1 MAAETTRVMNGRSSS
16 ASSPPS
22 MHGGAPSRQAHLKP
36 RSSGGIRITTV
47 KRKAPPPGGV
57 GPGAAAGPSRLSS
70 SQPAKQTSMG
80 SIAPRN
86 ALPAERLRRIEEEA
100 AERAREKERK
110 DRAEYESRV
119 RQAKSSA
126 PPRSKEAHK
135 GPIRKGT
142 KRPKVDDRR
151 SSLTASPAPSSGSR
165 RASAAPVVSTAYA
178 KLGRQG
184 VEADY
189 RVPRQAAF
197 IEDRGEAWN
206 GAISSAAL
214 VQIAVANG
222 RRYGSYFRDLVP
234 ETKHVTLQY
243 PSGDTEAFPLEVPAV
258 VDEYDPLSDLL
269 RSIRCIVAHY
279 LPKEWAA
286 EHVGKLD
293 SLNFSSAA
301 GAILQ
306 PQHVSPLKGG
316 AGALG
321 DSTPLLGTS
330 SPAHS
335 TSATNSPGTK
345 SSAPAPIPSDNG
357 STTPLTTDGY
367 ATPKAPGTPSTSAQ
381 IGSSSHASGDSILR
395 SLTKARNRRDGPL
408 FVSTLAKFNEAVS
421 KARQEG
427 LIAERIEK
435 EWSEEGLPT
444 PVWETI
450 SEQSYARTVGPKVEQ
465 LAKYEAF
472 SDNVYGELLPRFMS
486 EVAQLTR
493 LGSSS
498 VFVDLGSGVSNLVLQ
513 VSLQTGA
520 SSYGVEMMS
529 NACELGS
536 EQVKE
541 AKKRCKMWAVSMGDV
556 QSWKGDFTSDD
567 TTRQWLTKADVVLV
581 NNYAFTARTNDSLSL
596 LFLDLKDGAKVV
608 SLKPFVPPD
617 FRLTERTLDSPL
629 AILSVEQRSYGSGY
643 VSWADGGGNYY
654 IHTVDRSMVKGFLD
668 KTSTSTRA
676 APSNPRRWKRAK
688 MEDSEESDE

>member
-1 MAAETTRVMNGRSSS
+1 MRKKTKLPQVDNGRSS
-16 ASSPPS
+16 
-22 MHGGAPSRQAHLKP
+22 L
-36 RSSGGIRITTV
+36 TV
-47 KRKAPPPGGV
+47 
-57 GPGAAAGPSRLSS
+57 
-70 SQPAKQTSMG
+70 
-80 SIAPRN
+80 
-86 ALPAERLRRIEEEA
+86 
-100 AERAREKERK
+100 
-110 DRAEYESRV
+110 
-119 RQAKSSA
+119 
-126 PPRSKEAHK
+126 
-135 GPIRKGT
+135 
-142 KRPKVDDRR
+142 
-151 SSLTASPAPSSGSR
+151 SPAPSSASR

-189 RVPRQAAF
+189 RVPRQAVL
-197 IEDRGEAWN
+197 IEHRREALN

-222 RRYGSYFRDLVP
+222 RRYGPYFRDLAP

-258 VDEYDPLSDLL
+258 VDD
-269 RSIRCIVAHY
+269 
-279 LPKEWAA
+279 
-286 EHVGKLD
+286 
-293 SLNFSSAA
+293 
-301 GAILQ
+301 
-306 PQHVSPLKGG
+306 
-316 AGALG
+316 
-321 DSTPLLGTS
+321 
-330 SPAHS
+330 
-335 TSATNSPGTK
+335 
-345 SSAPAPIPSDNG
+345 
-357 STTPLTTDGY
+357 
-367 ATPKAPGTPSTSAQ
+367 
-381 IGSSSHASGDSILR
+381 
-395 SLTKARNRRDGPL
+395 LTKARNRRDGPL

-427 LIAERIEK
+427 LITERIEK

-493 LGSSS
+493 LGSNS

-567 TTRQWLTKADVVLV
+567 ATRQWLTKADVVLV

-654 IHTVDRSMVKGFLD
+654 IHTVDRFMVKEFLD
-668 KTSTSTRA
+668 KSSTGARA